1 MDIPRVSSSVRR
13 ITVLEKD
20 ASGHLRPTM
29 VYKRGTSKGKKG
41 TWPIRYFER
50 VTRRI
55 ADAQAKSGQSY
66 LSRHVRSNRK
76 EKDGWARDFPV
87 NVIRASQKGTK
98 ALKLDRLFSF

>member
-20 ASGHLRPTM
+20 ASGHLRPVM
-29 VYKRGTSKGKKG
+29 VYKRGTSKKKG

-50 VTRRI
+50 LTRRVV
-55 ADAQAKSGQSY
+55 DAQTKAEQSY
-66 LSRHVRSNRK
+66 LSRHDRSNRK
-76 EKDGWARDFPV
+76 KDGWARDLPV